1 MLLIWNICFRCEPL
15 NELNLS
21 NFNTDNSINLGHM
34 FHGCKSLKELN
45 ISNFITKNVNNMKC
59 MLSN

>member
-1 MLLIWNICFRCEPL
+1 MLLIWNICFGCEPL

-34 FHGCKSLKELN
+34 FHGCKSLKEQN
-45 ISNFITKNVNNMKC
+45 I
-59 MLSN
+59 